1 MLMHYVLAI
10 DVAKEKS
17 MGTLISSCGEVLIDP
32 YEFKHSKQD
41 FSSLLVRIKKLDIKD
56 VSVIMESTG
65 IYHRPVERFF
75 LENHFK
81 VYVINP
87 LYSKNH
93 KNSLRKTKTDKLD
106 CLSLAEL
113 FFTHTFREVVKPSEL
128 YLNMNALSR
137 QYFALSESNIDLKN
151 RYKNLL
157 YLCFPE
163 YEKIFVGNMVYSDI
177 ALSFISQY
185 PHPEIISKTRL
196 CFLQTFFKRKKFR
209 YWKSKATKI
218 KEIANTSYPSVN
230 YNDEIVANLSQIAKI
245 INNQQNNINIVKE
258 KLINFAKCTPYFTPI
273 NSIDGIGEFT
283 AAIIIAE
290 LGDINRFNNIKELT
304 AYCGLDPTIKQ
315 SGKTINTHG
324 PISKSG
330 NKYMRHILFLSVLN
344 IVRITSLSKK
354 ENDIEIYY
362 RKKRN
367 EGKHH
372 YVATLATTTKL
383 LRKIFAVCKQINK

>member
-1 MLMHYVLAI
+1 MHYVLAI

-32 YEFKHSKQD
+32 YEFNHSKQD
-41 FSSLLVRIKKLDIKD
+41 FSSLLVRIKKLNIKD

-113 FFTHTFREVVKPSEL
+113 FFTHTFRKVVKPSEL

-137 QYFALSESNIDLKN
+137 QYFALSESTIDLKN

-209 YWKSKATKI
+209 YWKSKTTKI

-273 NSIDGIGEFT
+273 NSINGIGEFT
-283 AAIIIAE
+283 TAIIIAE

-330 NKYMRHILFLSVLN
+330 NKYMRHILFLSALN

-362 RKKRN
+362 
-367 EGKHH
+367 
-372 YVATLATTTKL
+372 
-383 LRKIFAVCKQINK
+383 

>member
-41 FSSLLVRIKKLDIKD
+41 FSSLLVRIKKLNIKD

-137 QYFALSESNIDLKN
+137 QYFALNESNIDLKN

-245 INNQQNNINIVKE
+245 INNQQNNTNIVKE